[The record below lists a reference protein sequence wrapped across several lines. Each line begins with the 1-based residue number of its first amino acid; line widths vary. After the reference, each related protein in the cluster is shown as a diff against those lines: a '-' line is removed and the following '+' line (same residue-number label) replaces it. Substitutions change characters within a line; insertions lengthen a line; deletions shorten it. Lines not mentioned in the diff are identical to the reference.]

1 LCDLEGNEREVLR
14 EVIDCEL
21 EGIQDA
27 RTMTTEDPTIET
39 PEKLLDLMSGL
50 DDKAKTLVGIR
61 EKLC

>member
-1 LCDLEGNEREVLR
+1 MCDLEGKEREVLR

-27 RTMTTEDPTIET
+27 REMTTEDQTIRT